1 MLALNADFESAMRA
15 ANAAAAVVVGKRGTA
30 TASAAELRSRILPAA
45 TLASEEKVVFDWVVL
60 DDHLAEWRK
69 QGLRIGF
76 TNGCFDLLHPGHV
89 KLLASARA
97 ACDRLVVGL
106 NSDGSVAR
114 LKGAGRPVQPVQA
127 RAEVLAALEAVDL
140 VAVFE
145 EDTPEKLIARVKPTV
160 LVKGADYTREQVV
173 GREIVEA
180 LGGEIILVDLV
191 PGHSTSSMV
200 ERTRAPKTR
209 SSG

>member
-1 MLALNADFESAMRA
+1 MTGLL
-15 ANAAAAVVVGKRGTA
+15 
-30 TASAAELRSRILPAA
+30 
-45 TLASEEKVVFDWVVL
+45 L

-69 QGLRIGF
+69 QGLRVGFHQRLFRSVASRSRQTAGIG
-76 TNGCFDLLHPGHV
+76 
-89 KLLASARA
+89 ARA

-106 NSDGSVAR
+106 NSDASVAR